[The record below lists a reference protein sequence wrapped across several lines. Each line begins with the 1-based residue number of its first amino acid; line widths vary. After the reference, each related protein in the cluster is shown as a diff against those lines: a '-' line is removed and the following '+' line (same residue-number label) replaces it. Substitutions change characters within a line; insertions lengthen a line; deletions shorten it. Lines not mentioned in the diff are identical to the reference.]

1 MVKSRKGDLR
11 TIWDASLDRGVE
23 DPLEGTVW
31 DVYCQYGEPE
41 PIFGD
46 WGRLGGRGLSLSLW
60 PELGVGERRAASLAQ
75 PGYHTLPE
83 SPSLQRELGVG
94 ERWAARLAQPG

>member
-1 MVKSRKGDLR
+1 MSHCTERYRSEKISPMVKSRRRDLR

-41 PIFGD
+41 PETGGD
-46 WGRLGGRGLSLSLW
+46 PEGHRGGGGLS
-60 PELGVGERRAASLAQ
+60 
-75 PGYHTLPE
+75 
-83 SPSLQRELGVG
+83 PSDSRGG
-94 ERWAARLAQPG
+94 IG